1 MKTKVHQDIKPRWK
15 QESCEG
21 KCKEHKI
28 SIQTGDKI
36 NKYF

>member
-1 MKTKVHQDIKPRWK
+1 MNTKVCQDIKRRWK

-21 KCKEHKI
+21 KRKEHKI